1 VIPLSVAVD
10 GYLGT
15 TLSVAANGYLG
26 YQDQPVRRG
35 GGADDG
41 VYHIHQNIRRE
52 FDKKKKRVE
61 DVIEAVDFQP
71 EVVEVADN
79 AVESYVVIQANK
91 QKADDI
97 LLLEYGVMSK
107 MERYRI
113 MSDYAM
119 VLLLLDD

>member
-1 VIPLSVAVD
+1 MIPLSVAVD

-26 YQDQPVRRG
+26 YQAQPVRRG
-35 GGADDG
+35 GGVDDG

-52 FDKKKKRVE
+52 FDKKKKRIE

-71 EVVEVADN
+71 EVVEVAAN
-79 AVESYVVIQANK
+79 VVESDIIIQANK

-97 LLLEYGVMSK
+97 LLLEYGIMSK
-107 MERYRI
+107 LERYRI